1 MNFWKFPRTTFSQ
14 NTSGGCSHLS
24 KLMMIMRDIGNSDL
38 SGKKLA
44 VKLKGAGRKGGQN
57 ERLIGVAPHVSPMRI
72 KCFEISSV

>member
-1 MNFWKFPRTTFSQ
+1 
-14 NTSGGCSHLS
+14 
-24 KLMMIMRDIGNSDL
+24 MMIMRDIGNSDL